1 MAGGHDGMGGPD
13 VTDRA
18 PLPPIQFEALASAL
32 LARAHTLVP
41 NWCPGG
47 VQRGH
52 EYFCGSVQGGA
63 GDSCAINLTS
73 GRWCDFA
80 GSDDDRGNDLISLYA
95 AVHGFSRQEMG
106 KAAVQVARE
115 EGLESVAGVTTA
127 EGATPRP
134 KPVRTAPPLKATPDK
149 EEWRTLIPVPPHAP
163 TPNYW
168 HYHRNNSERQD
179 PIDHIAT
186 YMVDG
191 QLLGY
196 VVRFIESSGDKET
209 LPHTWC
215 QSQKDGTCKWHWKTW
230 QDPRPLYFPSKTM
243 PKGRTVVLVEGE
255 KKADRLHEVLEAGA
269 PGTYHVTTWPGGG
282 KAARKALWSWLDDCN
297 VILWPDC
304 DSQREPLTKAE
315 RDKCD
320 AAATEAA
327 QAASAGKD
335 EATVAEAVKTACE
348 AARAAERLKKPFLKP
363 HKQPGLSTMLT
374 VGALLEA
381 DHRCKVQILP
391 IELPGVLVS
400 GWDCA
405 DAINTDGWDFNRIL
419 EFFGRAQ
426 PLPSEAS
433 KPADAAGGGG
443 GAKKPPTQP
452 PAGAGDSD
460 SDDRGGGDGVKIGG
474 KDIPWWLEPYYDH
487 DKQRWLTS
495 RKMVIKALQYD
506 PELEDVLGMNQL
518 SNNIDARI
526 NWPWPHAKAGP
537 ITGAIDL
544 LLGDFLSRKYG
555 LPAISRAALM
565 EGIETVSHG
574 RPFHPI
580 REWLSGLEQPK
591 KKRIDK
597 WLIHALGETP
607 ETLEPAMF
615 EYLSLVGRY
624 WLLGMVNRVMR
635 PGCKFDYC
643 PVLEGPGGYY
653 KSTLVEVLAG
663 TEYYSDTHFDVSK
676 GKEGQEQV
684 QGLWMYEIAELANFG
699 KADIGLIKAF
709 ITAKSDRYRPSYG
722 RVVEKFDRQCILVG
736 TTNERT
742 YLRDRTGN
750 RRFWPVPVRNPIRID
765 WVIANRAELLAEA
778 YALYQ
783 AGERFTP
790 TPEDERRLFVP
801 VQEKRLVETAVLSE
815 MTHILTRNP
824 TIEGP
829 ASRMNKNTAFVTISH
844 ITSALGVDAAKSS
857 PALEGQIRSWLEHQ
871 GWEYVKKQIN
881 GARSWGYLRPKDWPK
896 AEPEDDEDDPA
907 PATPPPPRP
916 PAPVSASPAAQF
928 LNKEA
933 DDEPF

>member
-1 MAGGHDGMGGPD
+1 MGGPD
-13 VTDRA
+13 VTERA
-18 PLPPIQFEALASAL
+18 PLPPIQFEALARAL
-32 LARAHTLVP
+32 LARAHELVP

-73 GRWCDFA
+73 GKWCDFA

-95 AVHGFSRQEMG
+95 AVNGFSRQEMG
-106 KAAVQVARE
+106 KAAVEVARE
-115 EGLESVAGVTTA
+115 EGLEDVAGVTMA
-127 EGATPRP
+127 PAGAQRP
-134 KPVRTAPPLKATPDK
+134 KPVRKAPPAKPAADK
-149 EEWRTLIPVPPHAP
+149 EEWNTLIPVPAHAP
-163 TPNYW
+163 VPNFW
-168 HYHRNNSERQD
+168 HYHRNNDNHQD
-179 PIDHIAT
+179 PIDHVAT

-196 VVRFIESSGDKET
+196 VVRFLDSNGDKET

-215 QSQKDGTCKWHWKTW
+215 QSKKDGTCKWHWKTW
-230 QDPRPLYFPSKTM
+230 AEPRPLYFPSKTM
-243 PKGRTVVLVEGE
+243 PKKRTVVLVEGE

-269 PGTYHVTTWPGGG
+269 PGVYHVTAWPGGG
-282 KAARKALWSWLDDCN
+282 KAYKKGLWSWLDDCN
-297 VILWPDC
+297 VIEWPDC
-304 DSQREPLTKAE
+304 DSKREPLTKAE
-315 RDKCD
+315 KDKCLAETLETLKGLTAD
-320 AAATEAA
+320 N
-327 QAASAGKD
+327 D
-335 EATVAEAVKTACE
+335 EALAEAVREACAAALKVE
-348 AARAAERLKKPFLKP
+348 AEKKPYLKP
-363 HKQPGLSTMLT
+363 HKQPGLSAMLGL
-374 VGALLEA
+374 GALLEA
-381 DHRCKVQILP
+381 EHRCKVQILP
-391 IELPGVLVS
+391 IPEPGVVVD

-405 DAINTDGWDFNRIL
+405 DAINTDGWDIHRIL

-426 PLPSEAS
+426 PLPSEVS
-433 KPADAAGGGG
+433 KPADAAGGGSG
-443 GAKKPPTQP
+443 GKKPPTQP

-460 SDDRGGGDGVKIGG
+460 SSESRDGGTVING
-474 KDIPWWLEPYYDH
+474 KEIPWWLEPYYDH

-495 RKMVIKALQYD
+495 RKLVIKALQHD
-506 PELEDVLGMNQL
+506 PELEDVLGVNQL
-518 SNNIDARI
+518 SNNIDARVS
-526 NWPWPHAKAGP
+526 WPWPHAKAGP

-544 LLGDFLSRKYG
+544 MLGDFLSRKYG

-565 EGIETVSHG
+565 EGIETVSNG

-580 REWLSGLEQPK
+580 RDWLAALKHDGV
-591 KKRIDK
+591 KRIDK
-597 WLIHALGETP
+597 WLIYALGETP
-607 ETLEPAMF
+607 ESLEPAVF
-615 EYLSLVGRY
+615 EYLALVGRY

-750 RRFWPVPVRNPIRID
+750 RRFWPVPVRNPIKID
-765 WVIANRAELLAEA
+765 WVLAKRDELLAEA
-778 YALYQ
+778 YALYLE
-783 AGERFTP
+783 GERFTP

-815 MTHILTRNP
+815 MTHILTRPPMP
-824 TIEGP
+824 TGP
-829 ASRMNKNTAFVTISH
+829 ASHINKNTAFVTISH
-844 ITSALGVDAAKSS
+844 LTTALGVDPAKSS

-881 GARSWGYLRPKDWPK
+881 GARSWGYLRPKGWPK
-896 AEPEDDEDDPA
+896 EEPDDDEAETTRPTAPKPPA
-907 PATPPPPRP
+907 PA
-916 PAPVSASPAAQF
+916 PASLSPATQF
-928 LNKEA
+928 LNKVA

>member
-1 MAGGHDGMGGPD
+1 M
-13 VTDRA
+13 TERA
-18 PLPPIQFEALASAL
+18 PLPPINFAALAHAL
-32 LARAHTLVP
+32 LQRIDTLVP
-41 NWCPGG
+41 HWLSGG
-47 VQRGH
+47 ALKSNGT
-52 EYFCGSVQGGA
+52 EYFVNSVWRTEKTPSLSVRMKGEKAGQWQDHGGSHAGG
-63 GDSCAINLTS
+63 
-73 GRWCDFA
+73 
-80 GSDDDRGNDLISLYA
+80 DLISLYA
-95 AVHGFSRQEMG
+95 AIHGMDNG
-106 KAAVQVARE
+106 AAAVQLARE
-115 EGLESVAGVTTA
+115 HGLESVADVQPLRA
-127 EGATPRP
+127 GANRP
-134 KPVRTAPPLKATPDK
+134 AAPPPPKLPAPPAAARREDPETWKTMLPAPEHPKATF
-149 EEWRTLIPVPPHAP
+149 
-163 TPNYW
+163 W
-168 HYHRNNSERQD
+168 HFHRNNENHKD
-179 PIDHIAT
+179 PIAHTAE
-186 YMVDG
+186 YRMG
-191 QLLGY
+191 GRLLGY
-196 VVRFIESSGDKET
+196 VVRFVGSDGKKVT
-209 LPHTWC
+209 LPYTW
-215 QSQKDGTCKWHWKTW
+215 SISERDGTCKWVWRHW
-230 QDPRPLYFPSKTM
+230 DAPRPLYVPLGTM
-243 PKGRTVVLVEGE
+243 PEQRTVVLVEGE
-255 KKADRLHEVLEAGA
+255 KKADVLQALLEAHA
-269 PGTYHVTTWPGGG
+269 PGVYVVVSWSGGC
-282 KAARKALWSWLDDCN
+282 KAWNKALWDWLAGCT
-297 VILWPDC
+297 VLLWPDC
-304 DSQREPLTKAE
+304 DGKRVPLTKAE
-315 RDKCD
+315 RDANPDELAQQLLQD
-320 AAATEAA
+320 A
-327 QAASAGKD
+327 
-335 EATVAEAVKTACE
+335 
-348 AARAAERLKKPFLKP
+348 KPLLP
-363 HKQPGLSTMLT
+363 SHKQVGMAAMLGIG
-374 VGALLEA
+374 VLLR
-381 DHRCKVQILP
+381 DSHSCNVSLLP
-391 IELPGVLVS
+391 IPEPGAVPD

-443 GAKKPPTQP
+443 GAKKPPTDS

-460 SDDRGGGDGVKIGG
+460 SDERGAGGGVMIGG
-474 KDIPWWLEPYYDH
+474 KEIPWWLEPYYDH
-487 DKQRWLTS
+487 DKGRWLIS
-495 RKMVIKALQYD
+495 RKTVIKALRHD
-506 PELEDVLGMNQL
+506 PELEAVLGLNQL
-518 SNNIDARI
+518 SNNIDARVS
-526 NWPWPHAKAGP
+526 WPWAHAKPGP
-537 ITGAIDL
+537 VTNSIDL
-544 LLGDFLSRKYG
+544 LLGDFLTAKYG
-555 LPAISRAALM
+555 LPAISRAALS
-565 EGIETVSHG
+565 EGIETVSNG